1 MIVVVPFA
9 RQAAIIISS
18 VAPTLGN
25 ESVIFVPQSPFG
37 TQHSRYPCFSR
48 ISAPISRSEL
58 RCKSIGLEPISH
70 PPGNEI
76 LALPVRARIAPR
88 KTIELLVLRINSTG
102 TSKRLISSHFTR
114 SVLSQ
119 RVAAQP
125 RYRRMLT
132 DASTSESEGQLW
144 ITFSPF
150 VRIEA
155 AIIGKALFF
164 AP

>member
-1 MIVVVPFA
+1 MSKLLVTGRKKLDGEVEVQGAKNSALPII
-9 RQAAIIISS
+9 AA
-18 VAPTLGN
+18 
-25 ESVIFVPQSPFG
+25 
-37 TQHSRYPCFSR
+37 
-48 ISAPISRSEL
+48 
-58 RCKSIGLEPISH
+58 SILTKGE
-70 PPGNEI
+70 NEI

-119 RVAAQP
+119 RVTAQP

-155 AIIGKALFF
+155 DVKSVQDRLICISIHFGRWGRIFVKSTAILNVAFQTDF
-164 AP
+164 AEQR